1 MPISTLT
8 AITPIAEGSE
18 ATPGLFNSRFSQIQ
32 QNVQELN
39 TQAIGLLSGFV
50 SGGAGS
56 PESLQTGTPGFL
68 YVQLDA
74 AAGEHPLWVKYT
86 GSGTTG
92 WVGFAGFKGTGA
104 DSYQFGRGSAAVG
117 ENSSA
122 FGRSSAAGG
131 SAAQA
136 QGYLASATKDSDIAV
151 GPNSRASGPNA
162 VAVGLNAYAGFVNA
176 GGLGSAVTSN
186 ATGAWA
192 FGTGTQASHQSALV
206 FSATGG
212 ASRANYE
219 VMVDYPKSV
228 FSGAIQSLRHGT
240 YSWDD
245 YLTLSDSSSTAYIG
259 YGSASGSLLFRPPED
274 ANGGTTA
281 IYDAAASAV
290 LFSASTAGVLLGS
303 FGIANSRR
311 TGFPYIP
318 TCSGIPSQVPV
329 PNTGFAPMVIDSVN
343 TRLYFYVG
351 GAWKF
356 AALS

>member
-8 AITPIAEGSE
+8 AITPIPEGSE
-18 ATPGLFNSRFSQIQ
+18 ATPGLWNSRFSQLQ

-39 TQAIGLLSGFV
+39 IQAIGLLSGFV

-56 PESLQTGTPGFL
+56 PESVQTGTPGFL

-92 WVGFAGFKGTGA
+92 WDGFAGFKGTGA
-104 DSYQFGRGSAAVG
+104 DSYQFGRGAGASG
-117 ENSSA
+117 ENA
-122 FGRSSAAGG
+122 TAIARAAAARG
-131 SAAQA
+131 SASQA
-136 QGYLASATKDSDIAV
+136 WGYQAAANLDSDIAW

-162 VAVGLNAYAGFVNA
+162 IAGGLNAYAGFINA
-176 GGLGSAVTSN
+176 GALGSAATSN

-192 FGTGTQASHQSALV
+192 FGAGTQASHQSALV

-212 ASRANYE
+212 TSRNPHE
-219 VMVDYPKSV
+219 MVMDYPVSS
-228 FSGAIQSLRHGT
+228 FSGAVGILRNDT
-240 YSWDD
+240 YNWSD
-245 YLTLSDSSSTAYIG
+245 YLYLSDSSSTAYIG
-259 YGSASGSLLFRPPED
+259 YGSATGGLLFRPPED

-281 IYDAAASAV
+281 IYDALGQTIMVSV
-290 LFSASTAGVLLGS
+290 STGGILLGS

-311 TGFPYIP
+311 TGLPYIP
-318 TCSGIPSQVPV
+318 TCTGTPSQVPV
-329 PNTGFAPMVIDSVN
+329 PNTGFAPMVVDSIN
-343 TRLYFYVG
+343 TRLYIYVG
-351 GAWKF
+351 GVWKF